1 VTDLLSLRGFYLSTT
16 DGQRSIFHVWETGG
30 AVGDSVTPST
40 YSPSYQHW
48 MEDLLRKLLDGTAWP
63 GLLSVGCGNA
73 VIEAAIHAAG
83 YRVLGV
89 DALGEA
95 VELALGKGI
104 EAVCADVLTW
114 TPPPGPWSVL
124 YADGLLGH
132 LYDPEH
138 GLQPTLRRFRSWLP
152 SGGVLV
158 ISNDSPRTAVDTE
171 QHPSVPGFTWLS
183 GRYLQR
189 QVEAA
194 GFHEASCTL
203 FTYQRPVTG
212 PRERVIVTGL
222 VP

>member
-1 VTDLLSLRGFYLSTT
+1 VTDLLSLRGFYLSKS
-16 DGQRSIFHVWETGG
+16 DGQRGVFHLSENGG
-30 AVGDSVTPST
+30 AVGDSVTRST

-48 MEDLLRKLLDGTAWP
+48 MEDLLHKLLDGAAWP

-95 VELALGKGI
+95 VELAVGKGI
-104 EAVCADVLTW
+104 EAVCADVMTW

-124 YADGLLGH
+124 YADGVLGH
-132 LYDPEH
+132 LYEPEQ

-152 SGGVLV
+152 SGGILV
-158 ISNDSPRTAVDTE
+158 ISNDGPRTAVDIE
-171 QHPSVPGFTWLS
+171 QHPSVAGFTWLS
-183 GRYLQR
+183 GRYLLQ

-194 GFHEASCTL
+194 GFHEANCTL
-203 FTYQRPVTG
+203 TYQRPVTG
-212 PRERVIVTGL
+212 PRERVVVTGL